1 MSLTSALSTAVSGLQ
16 AAQQNLQL
24 ISNNIT
30 NANTVGYT
38 RKTAVQE
45 ARNVAGIGQGV
56 QVANYSRQVDL
67 NLLRQINGET
77 ATLQRQTTLDS
88 YYNRIQAV
96 FGTPES
102 NGSVSHL
109 LQNMAD
115 AFEQLAADPNKTLT
129 QLEAVDAAQ
138 SLATKFD
145 DMTNEIQSLREAAD
159 QEIEDAVTDI
169 NNILSDIATLN
180 TAIAKAVAADTPS
193 TDLRDSLDISLKE
206 LSGYMDTSYFFKS
219 DGRVAI
225 YTQSGRPLVDEA
237 ASTMSHTAS
246 SVSPGIAYPAV
257 IDSIDVGTIDITTEL
272 RNGKL
277 KALVDLRDTELPNL
291 QTELELLA
299 ATVRAEINQVHN
311 EGTGF
316 PPVASMTGTLDTTGL
331 PNASD
336 DLTSA
341 TGTFRVLVTD
351 SSGAQ
356 VESFVVDLAGDG
368 DMTDILAS
376 INGAAG
382 NTTVTAAINT
392 SGELTLTTTGAGI
405 ALQNIDSAI
414 TGTVTTSAAYTKSGS
429 FGYFFG
435 MNDLLVANDEFNEAG
450 TMSVRSD
457 IVSTPSLISRGQINQ
472 IPVGQPNAGDYYLS
486 EGDNAVAQLLADKFT
501 DDISF
506 AASGNLGA
514 ITGTLAEYG
523 ARIVSEQSSR
533 ASSNAGDLD
542 FQESFVGQLDYQRS
556 SISDVNVDEE
566 LANLI
571 VFEQSFAAASRVIAT
586 TNSMFEELV
595 NIV

>member
-24 ISNNIT
+24 ISNNIA

-45 ARNVAGIGQGV
+45 ARTVSGLGQGV
-56 QVANYSRQVDL
+56 QVSNYSRQIDL
-67 NLLRQINGET
+67 NLMRQINGEN
-77 ATLQRQTTLDS
+77 ATLQRKTTLDS
-88 YYNRIQAV
+88 YYNRVQAA
-96 FGTPES
+96 FGTPQS
-102 NGSVSHL
+102 NSSISHL
-109 LQNMAD
+109 IQSMAD
-115 AFEQLAADPNKTLT
+115 AFEQLAADPNKTIT
-129 QLEAVDAAQ
+129 QLEAVNRAQ
-138 SLATKFD
+138 NVATKLA
-145 DMTNEIQSLREAAD
+145 DMTTEVQDLRETAD
-159 QEIEDAVTDI
+159 QEIEDAVTAI
-169 NNILSDIATLN
+169 NDILSNIATLN
-180 TAIAKAVAADTPS
+180 TSIAKSVAANTPS
-193 TDLRDSLDISLKE
+193 ADLRDNLDLAIKDLA
-206 LSGYMDTSYFFKS
+206 GYMDISYFFKS

-225 YTQSGRPLVDEA
+225 YTQSGRPLVDESA
-237 ASTMSHTAS
+237 QTLSHTAS

-257 IDSIDVGTIDITTEL
+257 IDGIDIGTIDITTEL

-291 QTELELLA
+291 QTELETLA
-299 ATVRAEINQVHN
+299 AALREEINKVHN

-316 PPVASMTGTLDTTGL
+316 PPLASMTGTLDTTGL

-341 TGTFRVLVTD
+341 TGTFRVLVTN

-368 DMTDILAS
+368 DVSDVLAS
-376 INGAAG
+376 INGATG
-382 NTTVTAAINT
+382 NTTVTAAVNT
-392 SGELTLTTTGAGI
+392 SGYLTLTTTGAGI
-405 ALQNIDSAI
+405 AIQNIDSAI

-435 MNDLLVANDEFNEAG
+435 MNDLMVATDEFNEAG
-450 TMSVRSD
+450 TMGVRSD

-472 IPVGQPNAGDYYLS
+472 IPVGQPNAGDYYIS
-486 EGDNAVAQLLADKFT
+486 EGDNTAAQLLADKFT
-501 DDISF
+501 DNISF
-506 AASGNLGA
+506 SASGNLGA
-514 ITGTLAEYG
+514 ITGTLTEYG
-523 ARIVSEQSSR
+523 SRIISEQSSR
-533 ASSNAGDLD
+533 ASSNASELD
-542 FQESFVGQLDYQRS
+542 FQESFFDQLDYQRS

-571 VFEQSFAAASRVIAT
+571 VFEQSYAASSRVIAT

-595 NIV
+595 NII

>member
-24 ISNNIT
+24 ISNNVT

-45 ARNVAGIGQGV
+45 ARTVAGIGQGV
-56 QVANYSRQVDL
+56 QVSNYSRQVDL
-67 NLLRQINGET
+67 NLLRQINGEFS
-77 ATLQRQTTLDS
+77 TLQNQTTLDS

-109 LQNMAD
+109 IQGMAD

-129 QLEAVDAAQ
+129 QLQAVDSAQ
-138 SLATKFD
+138 SLASKLAS
-145 DMTNEIQSLREAAD
+145 MTEEIQSLRESAD
-159 QEIEDAVTDI
+159 QEIEDAVTEI
-169 NNILSDIATLN
+169 NNILSDISKLN
-180 TAIAKAVAADTPS
+180 TGIAKAVAAETPA
-193 TDLRDSLDISLKE
+193 TDMQDSLDLALKE
-206 LSGYMDTSYFFKS
+206 LSGYMDISYFFKS

-225 YTQSGRPLVDEA
+225 YTQAGRPLIDEA
-237 ASTMSHTAS
+237 ASTLSHTAS
-246 SVSPGIAYPAV
+246 SMSPEIAYPAV
-257 IDSIDVGTIDITTEL
+257 IDSLDVGTIDITTEL

-291 QTELELLA
+291 QTELETLA
-299 ATVRAEINQVHN
+299 AAVREEINKVHN

-316 PPVASMTGTLDTTGL
+316 PPLASMTGTLDTTGL

-341 TGTFRVLVTD
+341 SGTFRILVTD

-356 VESFVVDLAGDG
+356 VESFVVDLTGDS
-368 DMTDILAS
+368 DVSDVLAS

-382 NTTVTAAINT
+382 NTTVTAAVNT
-392 SGELTLTTTGAGI
+392 DGELTLTTTGDGI

-435 MNDLLVANDEFNEAG
+435 MNDLMVVNNEFNEAG

-457 IVSTPSLISRGQINQ
+457 IVSTPSLVSRGQLNL

-506 AASGNLGA
+506 SASGNLGA
-514 ITGTLAEYG
+514 VTGTLAEYG
-523 ARIVSEQSSR
+523 ARIISEQSGR
-533 ASSNAGDLD
+533 ASANAGDLD
-542 FQESFVGQLDYQRS
+542 FQESFVDQLDFQRS

-595 NIV
+595 NII